1 MTSTT
6 ILADRRARSAVRRA
20 VALGAALALAGA
32 SAWSEP
38 GADGS
43 LTLGAAEQAALSA
56 QPLLDRQAAMVRA
69 ADERAVAAARLP
81 DPQLLFGVSE
91 LPANTGDR
99 FRFDRDGDTD
109 IMIGVMQEFPRAEK
123 RRLRGQQERHGA
135 AVGRAE
141 LEALERQIR
150 RETALA
156 YLELWLPERAIELVQ
171 DMIAE
176 AERERAAAEI
186 AVRAGRA
193 PQADLLAAE
202 VELELLR
209 DRTRQLEQKTAEAR
223 ARLER
228 WTGEALGSLATA
240 TQAPELPAPVAPS
253 GLETH
258 PEVEAQ
264 RRSVAFAET
273 GLRLAEQSYRP
284 DWRLDVRYGWRPG
297 PGFSEMLSV
306 MVGVDLPLFKRNRQD
321 REVAAA
327 RENLAAVEAGEA
339 DLLRRLRADA
349 AAAYAAWT
357 VAAERL
363 ERYDAEIL
371 PKASARTAAA
381 LAAYRADQTELAAV
395 LGARRAVLDVH
406 LMRLELE
413 AEVLRWQAELRYLNS

>member
-1 MTSTT
+1 M
-6 ILADRRARSAVRRA
+6 
-20 VALGAALALAGA
+20 
-32 SAWSEP
+32 
-38 GADGS
+38 
-43 LTLGAAEQAALSA
+43 
-56 QPLLDRQAAMVRA
+56 
-69 ADERAVAAARLP
+69 
-81 DPQLLFGVSE
+81 
-91 LPANTGDR
+91 
-99 FRFDRDGDTD
+99 
-109 IMIGVMQEFPRAEK
+109 
-123 RRLRGQQERHGA
+123 
-135 AVGRAE
+135 
-141 LEALERQIR
+141 ERQIR